1 MGRSPQPRRRFLSSP
16 GGRRRRGSP
25 RRLVPS
31 VIPPPLTAE
40 RQPQPIMVAAAPRLR
55 LGPRRRRRPLRQGSS
70 WRRRLSWRLLL
81 ASSLGL
87 TMLWLSRGWLL
98 PSPPPPQMILVLGGD
113 VDREKAAA
121 RLARRDGLPVVVSGG
136 TNPEYAHWLFE
147 QREGLPP
154 GQVQLDY
161 RAFDTVSNFTSLVDD
176 LRRARIR
183 HALLVTS
190 SDHMERALLVGRIVA
205 GSRGIHLTPVSVSC
219 GQRCVHERRRRL
231 LEDGLRAVFW
241 VLSGQDLRNWA
252 EAHLVPWLGRAG
264 LR

>member
-1 MGRSPQPRRRFLSSP
+1 MGRSPQPRRRSFSPSSRRLRRRAAPLQLVQPLVAPPEAP
-16 GGRRRRGSP
+16 GRRLVLVPGGPGRRRRRGLP
-25 RRLVPS
+25 WRMLV
-31 VIPPPLTAE
+31 A
-40 RQPQPIMVAAAPRLR
+40 
-55 LGPRRRRRPLRQGSS
+55 G
-70 WRRRLSWRLLL
+70 
-81 ASSLGL
+81 SLGL
-87 TMLWLSRGWLL
+87 TLLWLSRGWWL

-154 GQVQLDY
+154 HQVHLDY
-161 RAFDTVSNFTSLVDD
+161 RASDTVSNFTTLVDD
-176 LRRARIR
+176 LRQAHIR

-205 GSRGIHLTPVSVSC
+205 GSRGIQLTPVPVPC
-219 GQRCVHERRRRL
+219 GQLCVHEHRRRL
-231 LEDGLRAVFW
+231 WEDGLRSVIW
-241 VLSGQDLRNWA
+241 VVSGHDLRSWA